1 MEFVFGPQQPPQDYA
16 VAGGAMAGLRPGH
29 FYATCTDLV
38 ALHHDL
44 PRQQTR
50 YGEIAMPVGILFGT
64 EDRVLNCERQGLAMQ
79 GKVAGL
85 DLEIV
90 NGIGHMPQYA
100 ITGQVV
106 AFIRRIAERAF
117 AA

>member
-1 MEFVFGPQQPPQDYA
+1 
-16 VAGGAMAGLRPGH
+16 
-29 FYATCTDLV
+29 
-38 ALHHDL
+38 
-44 PRQQTR
+44 
-50 YGEIAMPVGILFGT
+50 MPVGILFGT
-64 EDRVLNCERQGLAMQ
+64 EDRVLNYERQGLAMQ

-100 ITGQVV
+100 ITAQVV

-117 AA
+117 AT